1 MQLPVVKVHL
11 YHTTGGWFLFVLIFV
26 VVVVPF
32 LYGLFH
38 VPLFGNWKE
47 ENPKGF

>member
-26 VVVVPF
+26 VVASF

-47 ENPKGF
+47 ENPRGF

>member
-26 VVVVPF
+26 VVVSF

-38 VPLFGNWKE
+38 VPLFRELEGRE
-47 ENPKGF
+47 P

>member
-1 MQLPVVKVHL
+1 MQLPVVKVH
-11 YHTTGGWFLFVLIFV
+11 GGWFLFVLIFV
-26 VVVVPF
+26 VVVSF

-47 ENPKGF
+47 ENPRGF